1 LRVVELL
8 VVSYVVE
15 GVFGIQILTVL
26 GLEFGGEGIISFRSS
41 REITDSGSKG
51 IRPAVR
57 KPVRTLSGVIEVSN
71 AGINTSK
78 KSSFV
83 I

>member
-15 GVFGIQILTVL
+15 GVFGVQVLTVL
-26 GLEFGGEGIISFRSS
+26 GLEFGGEGVISFRSN

-51 IRPAVR
+51 IRPTAR
-57 KPVRTLSGVIEVSN
+57 KPAYILSSVIEASN
-71 AGINTSK
+71 TGINASK
-78 KSSFV
+78 SPPS
-83 I
+83 